1 VTSNQW
7 GSDENSALNEII
19 HELYHNG
26 YETHQ
31 LQCPLKDEM
40 STQQLLAHIS
50 WQLHNEGMATY
61 VAYKAPHIFPKD
73 NDKDYAMLENPS
85 EVSRLLGNVKKLIRD
100 VSTKLPTDVKED
112 VIKVGISERA
122 FYVTGAHMARM
133 INDKAGQN
141 MLIESVI
148 KGPKHFLE
156 IYNAQTSPDEQ
167 IPL

>member
-1 VTSNQW
+1 
-7 GSDENSALNEII
+7 
-19 HELYHNG
+19 
-26 YETHQ
+26 
-31 LQCPLKDEM
+31 M